1 MRATGTFEV
10 TVTPAEVPAVA
21 KEAGLGLFSL
31 EKTFSGDLE
40 GSSRGEMLSGSTD
53 STGAMA
59 YVAIDRVTG
68 KLHGRTGS
76 FLLTH
81 HGTMLKS
88 NPNSAELH
96 VRIVPHS
103 GTDEL
108 ASISGNLVIK
118 IEGKQHIYELA
129 YEIEVSP
136 QQNRR

>member
-1 MRATGTFEV
+1 MRAAGTFEV
-10 TVTPAEVPAVA
+10 KVTPAEIPAPA

-31 EKTFSGDLE
+31 EKTFAGDLE
-40 GSSRGEMLSGSTD
+40 GESRGEMLSGSTD
-53 STGAMA
+53 ATGAMA

-68 KLHGRTGS
+68 KLHGRNGS

-88 NPNSAELH
+88 DPNSAELH

-108 ASISGNLVIK
+108 AGISGNLVIK

-129 YEIEVSP
+129 YELK
-136 QQNRR
+136 